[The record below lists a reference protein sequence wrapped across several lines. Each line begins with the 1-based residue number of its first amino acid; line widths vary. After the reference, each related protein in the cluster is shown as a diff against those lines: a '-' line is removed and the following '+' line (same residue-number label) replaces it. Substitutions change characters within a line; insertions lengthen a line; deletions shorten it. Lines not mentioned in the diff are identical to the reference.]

1 MVGAAW
7 QPHVLLPAQLE
18 SFGFVSPKTVNQWH
32 LKPPPCHMFHL
43 PGTHMELVVFRAW
56 AVSHLSR
63 LLGDTPW
70 GDPSSYLVF
79 IWVSPS
85 SLSNKEPGALFQLHL
100 IWGALK
106 ADTLVLLTVQVED
119 NFLLLHAD
127 GEACPLVE
135 QGGHDEGGGWVGA
148 GRARLRVVE
157 DDLLLARAQ
166 LRELDAHIDDALRG
180 VRDGK
185 EHASPGCGGLDVE
198 QQREVSVERARQVVP
213 GHLARVG
220 VGTKDVARVVV
231 GAINSVD
238 LLRWWVPN

>member
-1 MVGAAW
+1 
-7 QPHVLLPAQLE
+7 
-18 SFGFVSPKTVNQWH
+18 
-32 LKPPPCHMFHL
+32 MFHL

-157 DDLLLARAQ
+157 DDLLLARTQ
-166 LRELDAHIDDALRG
+166 LGELDAHIDDALRG

-185 EHASPGCGGLDVE
+185 EHAGPGCGGLDVE

-238 LLRWWVPN
+238 LLCWWVPN